1 MRDPAYSVG
10 RLASRCQT
18 PTEKSSRMR
27 LPIHRSTVSG
37 WRRRLALVAVTVAAG
52 AALVPAQAGAQAT
65 RTWVSGVGD
74 DVNPCSRTAP
84 CKTLAGAIS
93 KTATGGEINAI
104 DPGGFGA
111 VTITKAI
118 TIDLSS
124 TLGGVL
130 NAGTNGIIVNTTT
143 DPDAQ
148 VVLRGLDILGSR
160 SGATPTCTYG
170 GTAGVRVLQAGS
182 VRIEDTRIRQQN
194 QAGVQVVPTAG
205 NPTVVLDGVSI
216 GETCGPGVNIA
227 PGPGQSVDALV
238 RNTTITNSGT
248 GVHVGAGGH
257 VRLSGSSIFGN
268 ATGVATDGGG
278 ILDAYGD
285 HQILGNDSDGS
296 PTNLFGL
303 PDPITVP
310 GPTTVVTVPV
320 PVPGPPVLIPGE
332 AKAPAAKRCTV
343 PSVVGLK
350 TSAARKKL
358 EAAGCTLGTQTARKT
373 KKSKQVGRVVSQ
385 KVKAGTSV
393 ADGAPVAVTVGKR
406 AAR

>member
-1 MRDPAYSVG
+1 
-10 RLASRCQT
+10 
-18 PTEKSSRMR
+18 MR

-93 KTATGGEINAI
+93 KTAAGGEINAI
-104 DPGGFGA
+104 DSGGFGA

-124 TLGGVL
+124 VLGGVL
-130 NAGTNGIIVNTTT
+130 NAATNGVIVNAGV
-143 DPDAQ
+143 DDD
-148 VVLRGLDILGSR
+148 VVLRGLDINGSG
-160 SGATPTCTYG
+160 SLPVPPCPYG
-170 GTAGVRVLQAGS
+170 GLNGIRLLKAGS
-182 VRIEDTRIRQQN
+182 LRVEDTRIARQRT
-194 QAGVQVVPTAG
+194 AGIQVAPTAG
-205 NPTVVLDGVSI
+205 NTSLVVDDVSI
-216 GETCGPGVNIA
+216 AETCGPGIDIA
-227 PGPGQSVDALV
+227 PAAGSFVDGLV

-248 GVHVGAGGH
+248 GIHVGAGGH
-257 VRLSGSSIFGN
+257 LRLYGSSIFGN
-268 ATGVATDGGG
+268 DTGLALDGGG
-278 ILDAYGD
+278 TLDSYGD
-285 HQILGNDSDGS
+285 HQITGNDSDGT
-296 PTNLFGL
+296 PTNTFGN

-373 KKSKQVGRVVSQ
+373 KKSKQIGRVVSQ
-385 KVKAGTSV
+385 KVKAGSSV